1 MTTKDLH
8 IAFKVL
14 LDKNAE
20 NVAYGGCPAFLDEEV
35 DIFLNQAY
43 LQVVAQ
49 KFTGNNTIQQGFEAS
64 VKRTAD
70 LERLVKTDHLVPL
83 VRSFANVLELKDAF
97 TKDKEPEEVGDQ
109 GEDNQKSKRLY
120 FVSARLLWGLD
131 QDAHEELHKPKD
143 LIREQI
149 GIKTAPVGL
158 VNHNVAQKFLMSHN
172 NHPYIPTPIATMED
186 DTLLIYVDPYKMLTT
201 DNQYFLDLTYVKYP
215 AVIDHTKPADTLDNL
230 PDSVMDEVVNRAVLI
245 ALDNIEAPRTQ
256 QKSQINT
263 LQE

>member
-14 LDKNAE
+14 LDKNSE
-20 NVAYGGCPAFLDEEV
+20 SIAYGGCPAFLDEEV

-43 LQVVAQ
+43 LQVINQ
-49 KFTGNNTIQQGFEAS
+49 KFTGNNTIQQGFEVS
-64 VKRTAD
+64 VKRTSD
-70 LERLVKTDHLVPL
+70 LEKLVKTDHLVPV
-83 VRSFANVLELKDAF
+83 VRGFANVLELKNAF
-97 TKDKEPEEVGDQ
+97 TKEKPAGNGDQ
-109 GEDNQKSKRLY
+109 GEGNNNCKRLY
-120 FVSARLLWGLD
+120 FVSARLLWD
-131 QDAHEELHKPKD
+131 FTKD
-143 LIREQI
+143 SGPNVLERI
-149 GIKTAPVGL
+149 GINTAPVSL
-158 VNHNVAQKFLMSHN
+158 VNHNVAQKFLMTHN

-186 DTLLIYVDPYKMLTT
+186 DSLLIYVDPYKMLTT
-201 DNQYFLDLTYVKYP
+201 ENKYYLDLTYVKYP
-215 AVIDHTKPADTLDNL
+215 STIDHNKPTDTLDNL

>member
-1 MTTKDLH
+1 MTTRDLH

-20 NVAYGGCPAFLDEEV
+20 TVAYGGCPAFLDEEV

-43 LQVVAQ
+43 LEVISQ
-49 KFTGNNTIQQGFEAS
+49 KFTGSNVLKQGFEGS

-70 LERLVKTDHLVPL
+70 LERLVKTDHLVPV
-83 VRSFANVLELKDAF
+83 VRSFANVLELKGAF
-97 TKDKEPEEVGDQ
+97 SKEPYHEDEQ
-109 GEDNQKSKRLY
+109 GEDNQNSKRLF

-131 QDAHEELHKPKD
+131 QDNFEESLGD
-143 LIREQI
+143 LILEKI
-149 GIKTAPVGL
+149 GIKTAPVRL
-158 VNHNVAQKFLMSHN
+158 VDHNIAQNFLMTHN
-172 NHPYIPTPIATMED
+172 NHPYIPIPVATMED

-201 DNQYFLDLTYVKYP
+201 ENKYYLDLTYIKVPSK
-215 AVIDHTKPADTLDNL
+215 IDCDKPDDTLDNL
-230 PDSVMDEVVNRAVLI
+230 PDSVMNEVVNRAVLI

-256 QKSQINT
+256 QKAQLNA

>member
-14 LDKNAE
+14 LDKNSE
-20 NVAYGGCPAFLDEEV
+20 TIAYGGCPAFLDEEV

-43 LQVVAQ
+43 QQVISQ
-49 KFTGNNTIQQGFEAS
+49 KFTGSNNIQQGFEGS
-64 VKRTAD
+64 VKRTSD
-70 LERLVKTDHLVPL
+70 LERLVKTDHLVPV
-83 VRSFANVLELKDAF
+83 VRSFANVLELKGAF
-97 TKDKEPEEVGDQ
+97 RKDPYVSDEQ
-109 GEDNQKSKRLY
+109 GEDNQNSKRLY

-131 QDAHEELHKPKD
+131 QDATEEDLHNLVLEK
-143 LIREQI
+143 I
-149 GIKTAPVGL
+149 GIMTAPVRL
-158 VNHNVAQKFLMSHN
+158 VDHNIAQNFLMVHN
-172 NHPYIPTPIATMED
+172 NHPYIPIPVATIED

-201 DNQYFLDLTYVKYP
+201 ENKYYLDLTYVKWP
-215 AVIDHTKPADTLDNL
+215 AIITHTEPDDELDKL
-230 PDSVMDEVVNRAVLI
+230 PDSVMNEVVNRAVLI

>member
-8 IAFKVL
+8 IAFRVL
-14 LDKNAE
+14 LDKNSE
-20 NVAYGGCPAFLDEEV
+20 SIAYGGCPAFLDEEV

-70 LERLVKTDHLVPL
+70 LERLVKTDHLVPV
-83 VRSFANVLELKDAF
+83 VRSFANVLELEHAF
-97 TKDKEPEEVGDQ
+97 TKEQVPTNGEQ
-109 GEDNQKSKRLY
+109 GENDANKYSKRLY
-120 FVSARLLWGLD
+120 FVSARLLWGFT
-131 QDAHEELHKPKD
+131 KD
-143 LIREQI
+143 TGPNVRERI
-149 GIKTAPVGL
+149 GINTAPVGL

-186 DTLLIYVDPYKMLTT
+186 DKLLIYVDPYKMLTT
-201 DNQYFLDLTYVKYP
+201 ENQYYLDLTYVKYP
-215 AVIDHTKPADTLDNL
+215 ATIDHNKPTDTLDNL

-256 QKSQINT
+256 QKSQINA